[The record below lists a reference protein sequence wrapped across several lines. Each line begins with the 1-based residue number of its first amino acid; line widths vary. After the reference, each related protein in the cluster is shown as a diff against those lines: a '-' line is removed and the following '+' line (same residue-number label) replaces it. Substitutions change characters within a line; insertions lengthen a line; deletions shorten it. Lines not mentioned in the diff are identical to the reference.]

1 MVCLV
6 HPPGLLQSDKS
17 KHDDSQTRFL
27 TGASNNKIKV
37 TNTFEKEA
45 AEPDFFQT
53 TKKSLHEFLDT
64 VVIYLGIIHKAAD
77 PFLHHYYL
85 HIILSLLILAFL
97 IAIVKKNL
105 EFNKKQLSKSSKTGK
120 NKASTMATP
129 NPYYFNDSISN
140 SSEENTP
147 ISLTGRK
154 TKKPKLDIDYGT
166 VFKSNNKLKPN
177 ANNIKSQLNL
187 SNPFFEYANMVSDDE
202 QFKNHYYSNDYIA
215 NLQIKQN
222 ENSTKQ
228 KEIENIKCNTLEKE
242 KETQA
247 ELVRSIPNSE
257 AIYVPFDFDQDTKTT
272 ELNFNQAATNPT
284 NREFDIF
291 EVFEDK
297 RNKALDQVNL
307 VQPVED
313 TKNNNANISF
323 ESFKFSNTT
332 SNIVYSNPANS
343 IVSSLVIPKERNS
356 HDDFMDFFSNDNTQ
370 PQVEKEAIKIIEKT
384 NSGALSQEDTDLISR
399 RKSEKKLKKEYQP
412 SLEKITEEEYR
423 KESDISMNSS
433 CLLHSMDDSDNK
445 IGEDDEKDP
454 VLKRLKKLKLK
465 KCMIKFN

>member
-1 MVCLV
+1 MGKRT
-6 HPPGLLQSDKS
+6 HPP
-17 KHDDSQTRFL
+17 
-27 TGASNNKIKV
+27 
-37 TNTFEKEA
+37 
-45 AEPDFFQT
+45 
-53 TKKSLHEFLDT
+53 
-64 VVIYLGIIHKAAD
+64 
-77 PFLHHYYL
+77 
-85 HIILSLLILAFL
+85 
-97 IAIVKKNL
+97 
-105 EFNKKQLSKSSKTGK
+105 
-120 NKASTMATP
+120 
-129 NPYYFNDSISN
+129 
-140 SSEENTP
+140 
-147 ISLTGRK
+147 GRK

-177 ANNIKSQLNL
+177 PNNIKSQLNL

-228 KEIENIKCNTLEKE
+228 KDIENIKSNTLEKA
-242 KETQA
+242 KEAQ
-247 ELVRSIPNSE
+247 EEIVRNIPNSE

-272 ELNFNQAATNPT
+272 EHNFNKAVTNPV

-297 RNKALDQVNL
+297 RNKTQEQVNL
-307 VQPVED
+307 GQPIED
-313 TKNNNANISF
+313 SKNNNANTSF

-332 SNIVYSNPANS
+332 SNIVYTNPTNS
-343 IVSSLVIPKERNS
+343 IVTSIIMPKERNS
-356 HDDFMDFFSNDNTQ
+356 HDDFMDFFSNDNKPHT
-370 PQVEKEAIKIIEKT
+370 EKNAEKT
-384 NSGALSQEDTDLISR
+384 VENTNSSALSQEDTDLISR
-399 RKSEKKLKKEYQP
+399 RKSEKKFKKEYQP
-412 SLEKITEEEYR
+412 PLEKITEEEYR

-445 IGEDDEKDP
+445 IGEDEEKDP